1 MIITLRGVRGSIP
14 VPGKDTV
21 KYGGNTTCID
31 IMTDEGDRI
40 IIDGGSGIRPL
51 GQELMKTASVQKQPI
66 NCSIFIT
73 HTHWDHIQGLPFFL
87 PLFVPGNNIG
97 IYGSFDPVYMKDL
110 KTILAQQMEY
120 CYFPVR
126 ESELNANIDY
136 HNLREGQVIQVGSAK
151 VTPIL
156 INHPVLNFGY
166 KVEANGKKFFF
177 TGDYEPPLNIY
188 SQEDEA
194 YEEYQRLVDQQ
205 KKVLTNFIQDVDVVV
220 ADCQYTREEYPSKKG
235 WGHGTHDSCIE
246 MARDANIGTL
256 YFTHHDPTRTDDE
269 LDLIYEDVMS
279 RSDLPSTQFHIAMEG
294 TVLNI

>member
-1 MIITLRGVRGSIP
+1 MMIINLRGVRGSIP

-21 KYGGNTTCID
+21 KYGGNTTCIE
-31 IMTDEGDRI
+31 ITTDEGDTI
-40 IIDGGSGIRPL
+40 IIDGGSGIRQL
-51 GQELMKTASVQKQPI
+51 GNELMQQLPV

-73 HTHWDHIQGLPFFL
+73 HTHWDHIQGLPFFI
-87 PLFVPGNNIG
+87 PLFVPGNNID

-126 ESELNANIDY
+126 ESELNANIRY
-136 HNLREGQVIQVGSAK
+136 NNLKEGEAIRIGSAT

-166 KVEANGKKFFF
+166 KIESNGKRFFF

-188 SQEDEA
+188 QPEDEE
-194 YEEYQRLVDQQ
+194 YSEYQRLINQQ
-205 KKVLTNFIQDVDVVV
+205 KQILTDFIQGVDVVV

-235 WGHGTHDSCIE
+235 WGHGTHDGCIE
-246 MARDANIGTL
+246 IARDANVGAL
-256 YFTHHDPTRTDDE
+256 YFTHHDPMRTDQQLDE
-269 LDLIYEDVMS
+269 IYRDVMA
-279 RSDLPSTQFHIAMEG
+279 RGDLPPTRFYTAMEG
-294 TVLNI
+294 LKIEL

>member
-31 IMTDEGDRI
+31 IVTDEGDRV

-51 GQELMKTASVQKQPI
+51 GNELMKQLPVD
-66 NCSIFIT
+66 CSIFIT

-87 PLFVPGNNIG
+87 PLFVPGNNVD

-126 ESELNANIDY
+126 ESELNANITY
-136 HNLREGQVIQVGSAK
+136 NNLREGQVIQVGSAT
-151 VTPIL
+151 VTPLL

-166 KVEANGKKFFF
+166 KVESKGKRFFF

-188 SQEDEA
+188 APEDEA

-205 KKVLTNFIQDVDVVV
+205 RQILTDFIKDVDVVV
-220 ADCQYTREEYPSKKG
+220 ADCQYTREEYPTKKG
-235 WGHGTHDSCIE
+235 WGHGTYDSCIE

-256 YFTHHDPTRTDDE
+256 YFTHHDPTRTDAE
-269 LDLIYEDVMS
+269 LDEIYREVMD
-279 RSDLPSTQFHIAMEG
+279 RNDLPSTEFHIAMEG
-294 TVLNI
+294 TRIEL

>member
-1 MIITLRGVRGSIP
+1 MIINLRGVRGSIP

-21 KYGGNTTCID
+21 KYGGNTTCIE
-31 IMTDEGDRI
+31 ITTDEGDKI
-40 IIDGGSGIRPL
+40 IIDGGSGIRQL
-51 GQELMKTASVQKQPI
+51 GNEMMKQLPV

-87 PLFVPGNNIG
+87 PLFVPGNNID

-126 ESELNANIDY
+126 ESELNANIRY
-136 HNLREGQVIQVGSAK
+136 NNLKEGEAIKVGSAI
-151 VTPIL
+151 VTPLL

-166 KVEANGKKFFF
+166 KVESNNKSFFF

-188 SQEDEA
+188 QPDDNEYD
-194 YEEYQRLVDQQ
+194 EYQRLIEQQ
-205 KKVLTNFIQDVDVVV
+205 KQILTEFIQGVDIVV
-220 ADCQYTREEYPSKKG
+220 ADCQYTREEYLTKQG

-246 MARDANIGTL
+246 MARAANIGTL
-256 YFTHHDPTRTDDE
+256 YFTHHDPTRTDRE
-269 LDLIYEDVMS
+269 LDEIYQDVM
-279 RSDLPSTQFHIAMEG
+279 RQNDLPPTDFHIAMEG
-294 TVLNI
+294 VEIKL